1 MKQALNYTQMHSLGF
16 YAKLNHI
23 KSETGIIHD
32 LKPLITQAIALN
44 FVIIGIL
51 IISKLSSLVALIMGA
66 LIILYLSMIGIK
78 NPDRLFLLIFGIKFT
93 FDTLWVV
100 RYEGMPI
107 GLMELIFIPFGI
119 LIISG
124 ERIRSHPLRKIIHA
138 VLAYIMLVLIAMIVN
153 QTFDLEIIIR
163 QSGMLV
169 GLLMGL
175 KYLKSPRHL
184 YLLFLMIF
192 ISTILPILLSSLQLI
207 PTMNNFFLFHN
218 KFDTERLFRPSG
230 LYYDSATA
238 GMVCII
244 SLFANIILLR
254 SSIIRNPMKSL
265 HFIMLPLSFAL
276 IIVGGTR
283 SVIAIAGLLLAFF
296 MFRRLRYGFWV
307 ALFMGVAII
316 VFQPYIDRV
325 LSKTS
330 TDVPSV
336 TQVRDM
342 MNDPTKRTMLTGRV
356 GLWQDVWNE
365 FNKRPWIEQLFG
377 TGVSA
382 NAHSTY
388 FYLLL
393 QIGWFG
399 ILYFIAINL
408 MLLLKIG
415 RLAALTQLKFIG
427 YLSLLSFM
435 LISISLTAV
444 AFTTFQ
450 WATYLL
456 VGGVLRIGVET
467 MKEASLKQME
477 WANRVGGVHS

>member
-1 MKQALNYTQMHSLGF
+1 
-16 YAKLNHI
+16 
-23 KSETGIIHD
+23 
-32 LKPLITQAIALN
+32 
-44 FVIIGIL
+44 
-51 IISKLSSLVALIMGA
+51 MGA
-66 LIILYLSMIGIK
+66 MMILYLCIIGMN
-78 NPDRLFLLIFGIKFT
+78 NPGRLFFLIFGIKLT

-100 RYEGMPI
+100 RYQGLPI
-107 GLMELIFIPFGI
+107 NLMELIFIPFGI
-119 LIISG
+119 LVISG
-124 ERIRSHPLRKIIHA
+124 GRIGSQSLRNIVRA
-138 VLAYIMLVLIAMIVN
+138 VGVYVILVLIAMVVN
-153 QTFDLEIIIR
+153 QTFDLEIVVR

-175 KYLKSPRHL
+175 KYLKSLRHL

-207 PTMNNFFLFHN
+207 PSLNTFFLFHN
-218 KFDTERLFRPSG
+218 KFDAERLFRPSG

-254 SSIIRNPMKSL
+254 GSVIRNPMKSL
-265 HFIMLPLSFAL
+265 HLIMLLLSFAL

-296 MFRRLRYGFWV
+296 LSRRLRYGFWV
-307 ALFMGVAII
+307 AILVGVAII
-316 VFQPYIDRV
+316 AFQPYFDRV
-325 LSKTS
+325 VSKTAS
-330 TDVPSV
+330 DVPAV
-336 TQVRDM
+336 TQVREM

-356 GLWQDVWNE
+356 GLWQDVWTE
-365 FNKRPWIEQLFG
+365 FNRRPWIEQLFG

-393 QIGWFG
+393 QIGWIG

-415 RLAALTQLKFIG
+415 RLAALTRLKFIG

-456 VGGVLRIGVET
+456 VGGVLRIGIET
-467 MKEASLKQME
+467 MREASSKQMR
-477 WANRVGGVHS
+477 WNN